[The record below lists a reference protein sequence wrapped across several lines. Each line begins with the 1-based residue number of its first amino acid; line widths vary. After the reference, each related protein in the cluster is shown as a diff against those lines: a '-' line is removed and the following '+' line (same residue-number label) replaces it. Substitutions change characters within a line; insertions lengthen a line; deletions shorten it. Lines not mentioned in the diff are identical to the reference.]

1 MKSKLIFFASRGA
14 CILSKN
20 QFYIS
25 QRFISY
31 NALKSDIYNSKKI
44 TSSLAANNFVTNLCH
59 DEREHLKKALLNIE
73 QKNSLEKE
81 ATPEPSP
88 SWKQLQ
94 LVAISNGIPFIGFGF
109 IDNSIMILA
118 GEYIDLKLGVIFG
131 MSTMTAAAIGNMVSD
146 VSGIILAGYIEAV
159 ALRFGIVAPT
169 LTAIQNS
176 MKQTKITIYAGRM
189 VGVILGCILGM
200 FPLLFKSHDQIKD
213 S

>member
-146 VSGIILAGYIEAV
+146 VSGIIWLHRSCSSTIWNSGTNFDRNSELNETNKDNNICRPNGRRHSWV
-159 ALRFGIVAPT
+159 HFGNVST
-169 LTAIQNS
+169 S
-176 MKQTKITIYAGRM
+176 
-189 VGVILGCILGM
+189 
-200 FPLLFKSHDQIKD
+200 F
-213 S
+213 

>member
-1 MKSKLIFFASRGA
+1 MKSKLIIFASRGA

-31 NALKSDIYNSKKI
+31 NALKSGIYNNKKI
-44 TSSLAANNFVTNLCH
+44 TSSLAADNFVMNLCH

-81 ATPEPSP
+81 AIHEPSP

-146 VSGIILAGYIEAV
+146 VSGIIWLHRGCCSTIRNSGTNFDRSSELNETNEDNNIWRSNDRRHSWV
-159 ALRFGIVAPT
+159 HFGNVST
-169 LTAIQNS
+169 S
-176 MKQTKITIYAGRM
+176 
-189 VGVILGCILGM
+189 
-200 FPLLFKSHDQIKD
+200 F
-213 S
+213 